1 MERAKSLTADELSV
15 EWEDARKR
23 HLWAAGATSRS
34 LAERSR
40 RLARRLLWAAGL
52 RDLTD
57 VPPGQGYT
65 GHAFNDYNHCDATCM
80 LGDVAHNL
88 NDGQDRVAGIA
99 VNNRLG
105 PGIERASLPEL
116 GVGGSWSTC
125 TNGCNREPPRDVAH
139 VQFRS
144 RVAFKARAP
153 RRFPISASHSSSRRS
168 RQIHRR
174 SSCGARPPSQ
184 ALCSSTT
191 PAGSSARALRA
202 APFPRCA
209 RDRRTLT
216 SCGAQSMSARRS
228 GWARGQRGQRGRPS
242 SRGREQRGE
251 ANPVTETYRTL
262 KVHWLVRRNRVAVR
276 HNGMRGGDI
285 PHMIY
290 NDLSSIGFL
299 IRDSVCPLPSRP

>member
-1 MERAKSLTADELSV
+1 MLLRCANVGSLLLASNALRNVAKMSAAAFEVDPEYPGTAIGRMRASVERAKSLTADELSV

-23 HLWAAGATSRS
+23 HL
-34 LAERSR
+34 
-40 RLARRLLWAAGL
+40 LLWAAGL

-144 RVAFKARAP
+144 RVAFKLVWCP
-153 RRFPISASHSSSRRS
+153 PTFASFVLVDDA
-168 RQIHRR
+168 
-174 SSCGARPPSQ
+174 GGL
-184 ALCSSTT
+184 LCSGT
-191 PAGSSARALRA
+191 PRGALPALRERQA
-202 APFPRCA
+202 NF
-209 RDRRTLT
+209 DVV
-216 SCGAQSMSARRS
+216 
-228 GWARGQRGQRGRPS
+228 RGSKDQNNNT
-242 SRGREQRGE
+242 
-251 ANPVTETYRTL
+251 A
-262 KVHWLVRRNRVAVR
+262 
-276 HNGMRGGDI
+276 
-285 PHMIY
+285 
-290 NDLSSIGFL
+290 F
-299 IRDSVCPLPSRP
+299 C